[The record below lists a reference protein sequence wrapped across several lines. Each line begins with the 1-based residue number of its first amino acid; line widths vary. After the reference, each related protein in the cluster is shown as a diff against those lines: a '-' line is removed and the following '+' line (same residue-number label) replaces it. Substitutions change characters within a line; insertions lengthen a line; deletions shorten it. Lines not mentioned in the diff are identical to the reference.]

1 VISVDWTFWTALIV
15 GALAVLA
22 ALGYLGVRIL
32 QGWRTLKR
40 FRRHLGKELAQLA
53 DAGER
58 TAEAAAR
65 ATDTAELDES
75 LGRLRFTLARFAV
88 LREALDEATGAF
100 GRLAAVY
107 PRK

>member
-1 VISVDWTFWTALIV
+1 VISVDWTIWTALIV
-15 GALAVLA
+15 GALAMLA

-58 TAEAAAR
+58 TAEAAAQ
-65 ATDTAELDES
+65 ATDTTELDRS
-75 LGRLRFTLARFAV
+75 LSRLRITLARFAV
-88 LREALDEATGAF
+88 LREALDEATGAI

>member
-1 VISVDWTFWTALIV
+1 VDWTIWTALIV

-40 FRRHLGKELAQLA
+40 FRRHLGRELAQLA
-53 DAGER
+53 EAGER
-58 TAEAAAR
+58 TAEAAGR
-65 ATDTAELDES
+65 ATDTTEVDQS
-75 LGRLRFTLARFAV
+75 LSRLRVTLARLAV

>member
-1 VISVDWTFWTALIV
+1 VISVVWTIWAALIV

-22 ALGYLGVRIL
+22 ALTYLGVRIL
-32 QGWRTLKR
+32 QGWRTFKR
-40 FRRHLGKELAQLA
+40 FRRHLAKELGLLA

-65 ATDTAELDES
+65 ATDTTELDQS
-75 LGRLRFTLARFAV
+75 LRRLRITLARFTL
-88 LREALDEATGAF
+88 LREALDEATGAVTRF
-100 GRLAAVY
+100 TAVY

>member
-1 VISVDWTFWTALIV
+1 VISVDWTIWTALIV

-22 ALGYLGVRIL
+22 ALGFLGVRIL

-40 FRRHLGKELAQLA
+40 FRRHLAKELGRLA

-65 ATDTAELDES
+65 ATDTTELDAS
-75 LGRLRFTLARFAV
+75 LSRLRITLARFAL
-88 LREALDEATGAF
+88 LREALDEATGAV
-100 GRLAAVY
+100 GRFAAVY

>member
-1 VISVDWTFWTALIV
+1 MIFVDWTIWTALIV
-15 GALAVLA
+15 GGPAVLA

-32 QGWRTLKR
+32 QGWRTVKR

-65 ATDTAELDES
+65 ATDTTELDRS
-75 LGRLRFTLARFAV
+75 LSRLRITLARFTV
-88 LREALDEATGAF
+88 LREALDEATGAA

>member
-1 VISVDWTFWTALIV
+1 MISVAWTIWTALIV
-15 GALAVLA
+15 GGLAVLA
-22 ALGYLGVRIL
+22 ALAFLAVRIL

-40 FRRHLGKELAQLA
+40 FRRHLGKELGLLA

-65 ATDTAELDES
+65 ATDTSELDHS
-75 LGRLRFTLARFAV
+75 LGRLRITLARFAL
-88 LREALDEATGAF
+88 LREALDEATGAV
-100 GRLAAVY
+100 GRFTAVY